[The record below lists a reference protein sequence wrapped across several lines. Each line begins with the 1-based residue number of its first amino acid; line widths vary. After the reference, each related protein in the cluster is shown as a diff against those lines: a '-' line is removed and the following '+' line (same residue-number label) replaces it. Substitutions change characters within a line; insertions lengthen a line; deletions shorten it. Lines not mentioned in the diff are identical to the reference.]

1 MIRYPLYHSLIN
13 GKSPFDEY
21 KTAAQGDAILDAI
34 ETQMGNCYIDYENA
48 VNNASVHSLN
58 PHGFVIPEKDNLK
71 KLYKSDCDIAKKIR
85 LHHGTFTSST
95 KRVYNN
101 KCPYCTLSE
110 PDTIEHILPKEKY
123 PEFAV
128 HLYNLIPCCSK
139 CNRHKGEAVRDSAGL
154 PLTINFY
161 YHDPENCQFLE
172 TDCIIDSNG
181 YPSFKYKLTFPKN
194 ADPTLAAI
202 ITNHFDRLH
211 LIERYNEEIVKSYTE
226 IELTI
231 IKIACRGK
239 SLNDALQILKDYLSS
254 IIGDYGLNHHF
265 VAMLRCMIG
274 SSTYHTYL
282 RSILQIH

>member
-1 MIRYPLYHSLIN
+1 MIKYPLYHSLIN
-13 GKSPFDEY
+13 GTSPFDEY
-21 KTAAQGDAILDAI
+21 KAAAQGDVILDAI
-34 ETQMGNCYIDYENA
+34 EIQMESCYNDYENA
-48 VNNASVHSLN
+48 VTSASVHNLN
-58 PHGFVIPEKDNLK
+58 PHGFVTPEKDNLK
-71 KLYKSDCDIAKKIR
+71 KLYKSDCDIAKKLR
-85 LHHGTFTSST
+85 LHHSTFTSST
-95 KRVYNN
+95 RRIYNN

-139 CNRHKGEAVRDSAGL
+139 CNRHKGEAVRNSAGL

-172 TDCIIDSNG
+172 ADCIIDSNG
-181 YPSFKYKLTFPKN
+181 CPSFKYKLTFPKN

-226 IELTI
+226 VELT

-265 VAMLRCMIG
+265 VAMLRCMID

-282 RSILQIH
+282 RSIL